1 MVYGLWSAYA
11 KVVVVTVIFPIFF
24 QNTLKPIR
32 AQ

>member
-11 KVVVVTVIFPIFF
+11 KVVVFMIIFLFFF

-32 AQ
+32 TQ